1 MTYDFGSGKD
11 DGQSK
16 GWDDNACR
24 EEDGQ
29 LFAGIAGRV
38 RVVNQPPR
46 NAVRDGGKDVEEEDK
61 QRPVF
66 AAEGD
71 KIIRLDKTWLTTL
84 LENDYKLQNT
94 MTTSLFPVPGSNT
107 EPHY

>member
-1 MTYDFGSGKD
+1 MTYDFGSGED

-16 GWDDNACR
+16 GWDDDARR

-29 LFAGIAGRV
+29 LFAGVAGRV
-38 RVVNQPPR
+38 RVVDQPPR
-46 NAVRDGGKDVEEEDK
+46 NAVRDGGEDVEEEDK

-66 AAEGD
+66 AAEGKRGGGD

-84 LENDYKLQNT
+84 PENN
-94 MTTSLFPVPGSNT
+94 
-107 EPHY
+107 